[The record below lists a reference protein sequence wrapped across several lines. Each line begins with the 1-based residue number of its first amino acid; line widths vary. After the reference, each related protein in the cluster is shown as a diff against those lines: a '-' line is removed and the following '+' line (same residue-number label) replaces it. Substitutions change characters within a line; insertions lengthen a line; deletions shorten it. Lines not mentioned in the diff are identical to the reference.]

1 MLGISR
7 VRSMMLA
14 VIRAVRRER
23 AAEYP
28 PLFTSRVVSGI
39 VAGVNSLSGEPGSVD
54 HWQMSA
60 KNVRTSMNQS

>member
-7 VRSMMLA
+7 VRSMTLA

-28 PLFTSRVVSGI
+28 PLFTSWVVSRIARGS
-39 VAGVNSLSGEPGSVD
+39 NSVKGEPGSVD
-54 HWQMSA
+54 QWQVSA
-60 KNVRTSMNQS
+60 KYVRTSMNQS